1 VGGGRRGRKRDPRV
15 DAVVLQATRDLLIE
29 VGYSA
34 LTFEAIARKAG
45 VHRPAIYR
53 RWRTKAELV
62 HDAVYPADAGT
73 LGFAT
78 TGDFARD
85 LRLVAQGA
93 IALFSRREVLAAVPG
108 MMADRQ
114 SDASL
119 QRRLQP
125 RVEAAA
131 RKAFAAFVADA
142 AARGVAYAPV
152 DPDVLL
158 DALAGTVLM
167 RVATRGRRALAGL
180 EDELTLLL
188 VRAAGAAN
196 GPAAAR
202 GIVAARATRGRSRVD
217 SRGRTR

>member
-1 VGGGRRGRKRDPRV
+1 MAAPASETRRGRRRDPRV
-15 DAVVLQATRDLLIE
+15 DAAVLAATRELLTR

-34 LTFEAIARKAG
+34 LTFEAIARQAG

-73 LGFAT
+73 VGFASS
-78 TGDFARD
+78 GDFAAD

-114 SDASL
+114 SDVRL

-131 RKAFAAFVADA
+131 RKAFASFVEDA
-142 AARGVAYAPV
+142 VARGDAHAPV
-152 DPDVLL
+152 APDVLL

-167 RVATRGRRALAGL
+167 RIATRGRRALDGL

-188 VRAAGAAN
+188 QRATGAVAA
-196 GPAAAR
+196 PRAAAR
-202 GIVAARATRGRSRVD
+202 GGARVD
-217 SRGRTR
+217 SKRRKR

>member
-1 VGGGRRGRKRDPRV
+1 MATAANGGRRGRKRDPRV
-15 DAVVLQATRDLLIE
+15 DAAVLDATRALLVR

-34 LTFEAIARKAG
+34 LTFEAVARQAG

-78 TGDFARD
+78 SGDFATD

-114 SDASL
+114 SDARL

-125 RVEAAA
+125 RVEATA
-131 RKAFAAFVADA
+131 RVAFARFVAEAVLRGDA
-142 AARGVAYAPV
+142 RDPV
-152 DPDVLL
+152 DSDVLL

-188 VRAAGAAN
+188 ERATGATR
-196 GPAAAR
+196 P
-202 GIVAARATRGRSRVD
+202 ARASRVD
-217 SRGRTR
+217 RRRRTR